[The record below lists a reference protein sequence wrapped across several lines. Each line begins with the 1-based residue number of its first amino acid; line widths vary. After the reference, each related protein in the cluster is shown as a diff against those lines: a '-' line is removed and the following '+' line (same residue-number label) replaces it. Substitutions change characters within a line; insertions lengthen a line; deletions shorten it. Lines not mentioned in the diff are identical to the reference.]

1 MKFGMRSLRRPQRD
15 IDLINVT
22 SNRTHMRL
30 LESLSGNKHLIN
42 WPISLCAPIGDELT
56 MYIVDSET
64 NGVHVDVC
72 DIIEL
77 GALKVR
83 YSPSAQRLTSI
94 DDMLSCYEAPFKPL
108 SDDVVE
114 ITGISN
120 EMLTGRM
127 FNNEE
132 VAQWFAEP
140 GAILVNSKKHE
151 QAFIEKRFPALC
163 EREWLCLQEDIPWT
177 NFGYRRISLSALLAE
192 YGWHLS
198 HMFTYMDCFA
208 IVFLLISQH
217 RAFESL
223 CEALYQEHQS
233 QIEDSI

>member
-22 SNRTHMRL
+22 SNRTQMRL

-42 WPISLCAPIGDELT
+42 WPISLCPPIGDEIT

-64 NGVHVDVC
+64 NGIHVDAC

-94 DDMLSCYEAPFKPL
+94 DDMLSCYEAPPNPI
-108 SDDVVE
+108 SDEVIE

-127 FNNEE
+127 FNNAE
-132 VAQWFAEP
+132 VEQWFAEP
-140 GAILVNSKKHE
+140 GAILCNSKKYE

-163 EREWLCLQEDIPWT
+163 GREWLCLQEDIPWT
-177 NFGYRRISLSALLAE
+177 NFGYRRISLSALLVE
-192 YGWHLS
+192 YGWHLC

-208 IVFLLISQH
+208 IAYLLVTQP

>member
-94 DDMLSCYEAPFKPL
+94 DDMLSCYEKPAKQL
-108 SDDVVE
+108 SAEVVE

-120 EMLTGRM
+120 EMLTNRM
-127 FNNEE
+127 FNNTEIM
-132 VAQWFAEP
+132 QWFAEP
-140 GAILVNSKKHE
+140 GAILCNSKKNE
-151 QAFIEKRFPALC
+151 QAFVEKRFPALRG
-163 EREWLCLQEDIPWT
+163 REWLCLQEDIPWT
-177 NFGYRRISLSALLAE
+177 NLGYRRISLSALLAE
-192 YGWHLS
+192 YGWHLY

-223 CEALYQEHQS
+223 CESLIHEHQCHV
-233 QIEDSI
+233 EDRI